1 MNYSS
6 KFLEYE
12 KSVQRLSKIVSEHS
26 IALRSFER
34 LHRDWNIPY
43 NNLSAIQNACKSLLE
58 THGISK
64 TILGL
69 QSIAEQ
75 IEETQKFARGIGNIS
90 PTIASLDMGSNIA
103 RQMEDA
109 QKFARGIGDIS
120 PTIASLDMGSNIA
133 RQMED
138 VQKFTRGIGDISPIA
153 YMFRDHLANQVANQ
167 IPFLARLQPRVLQME
182 RIFTETTGI
191 AAIKYSEPF
200 ISSALSVARVSLNF
214 SVGLDTLPY
223 SEQLRIVDALD
234 NVNLDTDAD
243 IIIPEDLSDEIHT
256 DYVTLV
262 EFLRTFWKENNNQL
276 LGILTTVET
285 TVKNFSEN
293 DFSNPFT
300 IIAFIY
306 NCIILILNQLNL
318 PSRDEKKTND
328 D

>member
-1 MNYSS
+1 MNYLS

-43 NNLSAIQNACKSLLE
+43 DNLSAIQNACKSLLE

-75 IEETQKFARGIGNIS
+75 IEETQKFARGIG
-90 PTIASLDMGSNIA
+90 
-103 RQMEDA
+103 
-109 QKFARGIGDIS
+109 
-120 PTIASLDMGSNIA
+120 
-133 RQMED
+133 
-138 VQKFTRGIGDISPIA
+138 DISPIA
-153 YMFRDHLANQVANQ
+153 YMFRDHLANQVADQ

-182 RIFTETTGI
+182 RIFMETTGI

-200 ISSALSVARVSLNF
+200 ISSALSVARASLNF

-234 NVNLDTDAD
+234 NINLDTDAD
-243 IIIPEDLSDEIHT
+243 IIPEDLSDETRT
-256 DYVTLV
+256 DYITLT
-262 EFLRTFWKENNNQL
+262 EFSRAFWKNNREFI
-276 LGILTTVET
+276 LGILATVDTTIQS
-285 TVKNFSEN
+285 FSEK
-293 DFSNPFT
+293 DCSNPFVV
-300 IIAFIY
+300 ILFAYYFIG
-306 NCIILILNQLNL
+306 LILNQQKN
-318 PSRDEKKTND
+318 
-328 D
+328 

>member
-12 KSVQRLSKIVSEHS
+12 KSVQRLSKTFSEHS

-34 LHRDWNIPY
+34 VHRDWHIPY
-43 NNLSAIQNACKSLLE
+43 DNLSAIQNACKSLLE

-64 TILGL
+64 TIVGL
-69 QSIAEQ
+69 QNIANQ
-75 IEETQKFARGIGNIS
+75 IEE
-90 PTIASLDMGSNIA
+90 
-103 RQMEDA
+103 A
-109 QKFARGIGDIS
+109 QKIARGIGDIS
-120 PTIASLDMGSNIA
+120 PTITSLDMGSNVA
-133 RQMED
+133 RQMEEA
-138 VQKFTRGIGDISPIA
+138 QKFARGIGDISPIA
-153 YMFRDHLANQVANQ
+153 YMFRNHLANQVANQ

-200 ISSALSVARVSLNF
+200 ISSALSVARASLNF

-234 NVNLDTDAD
+234 DINLDTDAD